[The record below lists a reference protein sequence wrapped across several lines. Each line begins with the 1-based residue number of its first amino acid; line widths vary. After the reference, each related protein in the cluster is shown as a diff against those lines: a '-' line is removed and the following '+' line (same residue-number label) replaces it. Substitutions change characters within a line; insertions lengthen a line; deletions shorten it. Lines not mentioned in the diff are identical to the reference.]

1 MRLATLLLAANLTTA
16 PFGALASDA
25 ITGVQPGHVRV
36 LFGGDT
42 CYGESYRQGGAKVV
56 AEKGYAY
63 SIQKLAPLLRSAD
76 LRVLNLETPL
86 TTRRAEALPGKDYLH
101 HSDPVRLPEI
111 FAAYRPLA
119 FSLANNHSLDQG
131 TKGLTDTF
139 EALDSAGIEWFGA
152 GKDLARAKQPLL
164 KKLRVGDRTVTLAI
178 FGGFEYRAKYDR
190 NFHFYAGA
198 DHAGTAPIDAKA
210 AKDAIAE
217 LCRRTPEVFV
227 VYFAHWGENYRWKNA
242 AQTAMAHAL
251 RAAGVDLVIG
261 AHAHAMQEVE
271 WDGRG
276 WIFYG
281 LGNFLFNAPGRYA
294 ANEAAPFSLPLVVDF
309 SIKDGHLQ
317 TGLRA
322 YPIVSD
328 NQLTAY
334 QPRLVTGPELAA
346 VEALLATESRWDGPT
361 HSAVKRGTDKI
372 GRYLEFAKDRP
383 AAR

>member
-1 MRLATLLLAANLTTA
+1 
-16 PFGALASDA
+16 
-25 ITGVQPGHVRV
+25 
-36 LFGGDT
+36 FGGDT

-63 SIQKLAPLLRSAD
+63 SIQKLVPLLRSVD

-86 TTRRAEALPGKDYLH
+86 TAHRAEALPGKDYLH
-101 HSDPVRLPEI
+101 YSDPVKLPEI

-131 TKGLTDTF
+131 TKGLDDTF
-139 EALDSAGIEWFGA
+139 AALDSAGIEWFGA
-152 GKDLARAKQPLL
+152 GKDLARAEQPLL
-164 KKLRVGDRTVTLAI
+164 KKLRVGDRTVTLAV
-178 FGGFEYRAKYDR
+178 FGGFEYRAKYDLD
-190 NFHFYAGA
+190 FHFYAGA
-198 DHAGTAPIDAKA
+198 DRAGTAPIDVKA
-210 AKDAIAE
+210 ARKAITR
-217 LCRRTPEVFV
+217 LRRDIPEVFV

-294 ANEAAPFSLPLVVDF
+294 ANDAAPFSLPLVVNF

-317 TGLRA
+317 AGLRV
-322 YPIVSD
+322 YPIASD

-334 QPRLVTGPELAA
+334 QPRLVTGLELAA
-346 VEALLATESRWDGPT
+346 VEALLATESKWDGPT
-361 HSAVKRGTDKI
+361 HAAVKRGIDEI
-372 GRYLEFAKDRP
+372 GRYLEFTGDRP